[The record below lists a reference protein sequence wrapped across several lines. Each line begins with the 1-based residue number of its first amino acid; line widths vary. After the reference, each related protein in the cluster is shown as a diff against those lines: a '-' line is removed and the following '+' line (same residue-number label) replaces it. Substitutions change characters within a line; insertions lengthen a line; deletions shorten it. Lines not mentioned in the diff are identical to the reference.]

1 MFFQIPLVI
10 ILSLVCFSNSLV
22 TNYIP
27 AIGRD
32 LINPADIPRAA
43 LPTYSNQ
50 LDALQF
56 SKAISYEV
64 PEEVFNITFS
74 KYYLNNIVALSTS
87 NTFGAVSHYNN
98 LISLYNDANNIAFAI
113 LNNTI
118 GNINTITK
126 YTNYDPSKFDT
137 ISTSINN
144 LKSSIDTIKQSAT
157 SLASAMNSTKNSLLP
172 STPNAATVQVV
183 KDNYDLA
190 IKSVILISN
199 RFNLIKNE
207 LSDILSLMPTCKEE
221 VEFYVDSLTSDEDYM
236 GNMNSYMK
244 LIFIYANSLYSR
256 SLLFTRLKELF

>member
-1 MFFQIPLVI
+1 MFFQIPLII

-22 TNYIP
+22 SNYIP

-50 LDALQF
+50 LDVLQF
-56 SKAISYEV
+56 SKAISYEFQGD
-64 PEEVFNITFS
+64 VFNITFS

-98 LISLYNDANNIAFAI
+98 LISLYNEVNNISLVC

-118 GNINTITK
+118 GYINTITK
-126 YTNYDPSKFDT
+126 YTNYDTSKFDT

-144 LKSSIDTIKQSAT
+144 LKSSIDLVKQSAT
-157 SLASAMNSTKNSLLP
+157 SLASAMNSTKNSLSP
-172 STPNAATVQVV
+172 NTPNAATVQVV

-199 RFNLIKNE
+199 RFNLIKDE
-207 LSDILSLMPTCKEE
+207 LSGILSLMPTCKEE
-221 VEFYVDSLTSDEDYM
+221 VELYVEFTTDEYYM
-236 GNMNSYMK
+236 GNMNSYLK
-244 LIFIYANSLYSR
+244 LIFKNANTLYSR